1 MTTNFMAQF
10 DTVANSEQGA
20 KLHFKLPTGELA
32 FIDADKETPKK
43 PVTVTM
49 LGASSDKH
57 KKYSI
62 NALRDY
68 RIKSKK
74 SHGKKKDEDISDD
87 FFEETSASQVSR
99 LMAVVTGWENM
110 FDESGKA
117 LDCTPDNIKF
127 LFGKYQELR
136 VQAINFLDS
145 DVNFIKS

>member
-1 MTTNFMAQF
+1 MAC
-10 DTVANSEQGA
+10 TRNSWY
-20 KLHFKLPTGELA
+20 LPNKNLILSG
-32 FIDADKETPKK
+32 
-43 PVTVTM
+43 VQ
-49 LGASSDKH
+49 S
-57 KKYSI
+57 

-74 SHGKKKDEDISDD
+74 THGKKKDEDISDD

-99 LMAVVTGWENM
+99 LMAVVTSWENM
-110 FDESGKA
+110 FDTEGKA

-127 LFGKYQELR
+127 LFSKYQELR